1 MQRTV
6 QFWRITNAA
15 GGEIRSRFPAS
26 KAVRLLKAART
37 DGLDRHQ
44 TCRDGVELI
53 AHPAGNS
60 PPMIILDKV
69 RRQNLPNVGDLSGNR
84 SALPLPEGNGLL
96 EPTYFAFL
104 EHNAVAVLLSG
115 NGPRPKRLTSYLK
128 AKMGVSIGLV
138 PILRE
143 DFETVLRE
151 MRITRV
157 DVAVPADRI
166 SRDLV
171 GGDWVAALDGARQLA
186 QEGAIT
192 IGMSVGRKSN
202 EEKVRLGERF
212 RGLVNELLEGGG
224 IGSFKRARVE
234 GRMPDGSLEG
244 CGPHRGPPGPEGRGR
259 PTAASRPRARVQR
272 GKADPRRAG
281 QNLRRRDSPF
291 QHVGSRCA
299 RVDRRTLQAGFGR

>member
-1 MQRTV
+1 
-6 QFWRITNAA
+6 
-15 GGEIRSRFPAS
+15 
-26 KAVRLLKAART
+26 
-37 DGLDRHQ
+37 
-44 TCRDGVELI
+44 
-53 AHPAGNS
+53 
-60 PPMIILDKV
+60 MIILDKV

-171 GGDWVAALDGARQLA
+171 GGDWVTALDGARQLA
-186 QEGAIT
+186 QEGTIT
-192 IGMSVGRKSN
+192 IGMSVGRKSI

-212 RGLVNELLEGGG
+212 RGLVNELLQGGG
-224 IGSFKRARVE
+224 LGSFKRARVE
-234 GRMPDGSLEG
+234 GRMPDGSQEVVDLIEDRLVQKVEVDPQPLLDPEQGSKEAKQILVEQARIYADVIRRSSTLEADAPELTV
-244 CGPHRGPPGPEGRGR
+244 GPFRQDSEDEQRR
-259 PTAASRPRARVQR
+259 NAAAV
-272 GKADPRRAG
+272 
-281 QNLRRRDSPF
+281 
-291 QHVGSRCA
+291 
-299 RVDRRTLQAGFGR
+299 